1 MKSFVRTR
9 RNPRRRSLLLSVL
22 VLASAGWPLAWAQVA
37 TTACGST
44 SSLRVETVTD
54 AGVLSTAVNC
64 TDGGTVEAVW
74 AGAVTLTAP
83 ISVGTGTFLSIT
95 GEDGSAE
102 VLGGGQTQMFYVS
115 SSGGLTLTDL
125 RLSGG
130 SAASGGAI
138 ESSMASVTLD
148 TCIFS
153 SNVATAGDGGAVR
166 ADGGDLT
173 IIGGEFSGNSASGN
187 GGAVLAADAGLV
199 IRNGTRFEGNTG
211 VEGGG
216 LYCSGGVESSAPSC
230 SLSDATFTSNVATTG
245 AEVSFS
251 DTIETWA
258 DLYGGGAAAFYLAAV
273 EITNSL
279 FELNYAQVSGGGIF
293 GGSGSSMSI
302 DGCTINNNTTPGYG
316 GGLVASAAMLGGG
329 TVVTSNVADESGGGV
344 FGWYSRG
351 AVEMNDVTCSLNEA
365 EENGGCFYSA
375 GIGIVNDGTVMLDN
389 LADAG
394 GCVYVSANGT
404 VNVNGGE
411 FRGCRSTS
419 NGGFMYVSDG
429 GTATITGGLV
439 ANNVAERR
447 AGVVYSSGDSNGFG
461 GASVTIEGGTFSD
474 NEAQELG
481 GVIVA
486 WGDTNVVTV
495 TGGSFVN
502 NTAKFYGGFIFLEEE
517 ASLSCEGATIRDHY
531 AGDQGG
537 GIYGRDATWVNS
549 SCDLIGNAAPQG
561 AAVYLTHTVMAAN
574 FTNHEVTD
582 NVASGGSVL
591 YATETAVFATGLN
604 FQSGVGLQEDSS
616 NRAIQL
622 EGETT
627 LVADGCVFGGW
638 MGDTVIRNSNTAPGS
653 LTLDSCDF
661 SESAA
666 VMVVGSPHSDALIRN
681 AVVDHLTI
689 ENAALVNDSLV
700 LVDNAFDCRTS
711 GICAAG
717 ECVDS
722 VLGVL
727 CECLSEDYC
736 LNDGGALS
744 ISLLVHP
751 LNVTYSPDPVYFELL
766 VSASADGVTP
776 TIWNLSYEADD
787 LGLQV
792 LPSSGIL
799 PPGENVTVAI
809 TGNPLQDDVG
819 GVLVTRFVVTSAGS
833 GTAESSSS
841 TGVELEVKSEFYLCQ
856 AFEYAMPVDG
866 DDDDNDPVCL
876 QCANFDG
883 AEGLDCESPG
893 ATLASLPVREGYWRS
908 SQESLVVHGCLNSD
922 ACAGGT
928 QISSSD
934 DYCKDCYE
942 GPYCAVCAE
951 GCCEGSS
958 HTCYRCSGIKSRL
971 LMFAGIVFGV
981 TIVLFLGLAIVF
993 LIGGLDAVNSMR
1005 LSMSRKLSVSGKIRG
1020 SISRSYHEGSSTSKK
1035 PSGRSNFGEDDDDD
1049 NDGRGRSAAVGDAA
1063 VDEEKT
1069 RTAAV
1074 IGLGPGDYSPE
1085 RPLST
1090 AATAAAVDRARILEV
1105 GARMSDAGGESSR
1118 TGCCG
1123 LGGRIKRWVS
1133 LLPMDKLKILVV
1145 VWQILTVFPSI
1156 TGVQFPPSYSR
1167 FLSWVDV
1174 VNLDVGQVFTASCLL
1189 PSVSFYQRL
1198 LLTTLTPIGLGC
1210 VLVLTHWMA
1219 KQRAGIGS
1227 ASVLARRAAWS
1238 RHMAAGLLLTF
1249 LVFTSTSTMAFKTF
1263 PCDDEA
1269 VEGESYLRA
1278 DYSLSCKT
1286 DKHMYFRI
1294 YAGIMILV
1302 YPIGI
1307 PLLYAFILW
1316 INRES
1321 LNPRVRS
1328 EATPQPTGGVE
1339 MDVALVPA
1347 NYGDDLEERLE
1358 QRRNNPDLVPSM
1370 FLWKDFG
1377 PDMYYYEVIECGRRI
1392 LLTGVLIFFAAGT
1405 AAQAA
1410 MACIFAFVSLLG
1422 FELLRPHLDPADAW
1436 LYRLGCVIIF
1446 LSNFLALLIK
1456 VDAAGEGNRAALGGI
1471 LIAVNVFLILAVL
1484 STSWFATQQMVDDN
1498 RNEENSLAL
1507 AKTMLTFEQR
1517 VADDAK
1523 VVRGKKQT
1531 PESPQSS
1538 VGAVSGRGSCRS
1550 VGPRPSAEN
1559 QQQRGVLSSLR
1570 RGSVS
1575 AATVNA
1581 LWEAG
1586 KTEGSS
1592 KGQERPV

>member
-1 MKSFVRTR
+1 MKSFVGTQRK
-9 RNPRRRSLLLSVL
+9 PRRRSLLLSVL
-22 VLASAGWPLAWAQVA
+22 VLASAGGPPAWAQVA
-37 TTACGST
+37 TTTCGST
-44 SSLRVETVTD
+44 SPLRVETVAD
-54 AGVLSTAVNC
+54 AGVLGTAVNC
-64 TDGGTVEAVW
+64 TDGGEVEAVW
-74 AGAVTLTAP
+74 AGAVTLNAP

-95 GEDGSAE
+95 GEDVSAE

-125 RLSGG
+125 KLSGG

-148 TCIFS
+148 TCVFS
-153 SNVATAGDGGAVR
+153 GNVATAGDGGAVR

-216 LYCSGGVESSAPSC
+216 LYCSGGVVESSGPPC
-230 SLSDATFTSNVATTG
+230 SLSDASFTSNEATIG
-245 AEVSFS
+245 AEVSLS

-273 EITNSL
+273 EITDSL

-316 GGLVASAAMLGGG
+316 GGLAASAATLGGG
-329 TVVTSNVADESGGGV
+329 TVVTSNVADETGGGV
-344 FGWYSRG
+344 FGWYSG
-351 AVEMNDVTCSLNEA
+351 GVVEMNDVACSLNEA

-389 LADAG
+389 LADLG
-394 GCVYVSANGT
+394 GCIYVSADSN

-411 FRGCRSTS
+411 FRGCRSTG

-429 GTATITGGLV
+429 GTVTITGGLV

-447 AGVVYSSGDSNGFG
+447 AGVVYSSGDNNDLG

-481 GVIVA
+481 GAIVA

-517 ASLSCEGATIRDHY
+517 ASLSCEGATIRNHS

-574 FTNHEVTD
+574 FENHEVTD

-591 YATETAVFATGLN
+591 YATETALFATGLN

-627 LVADGCVFGGW
+627 LVAEGCVFGGW
-638 MGDTVIRNSNTAPGS
+638 IGDTVIRNSNTAPGS

-661 SESAA
+661 SESSAA
-666 VMVVGSPHSDALIRN
+666 MVVTSPQSDTTIRN
-681 AVVDHLTI
+681 AVVDYLTI
-689 ENAALVNDSLV
+689 ENAALANDSLV
-700 LVDNAFDCRTS
+700 LVDNAFDCGTA
-711 GICAAG
+711 GICATG

-727 CECLSEDYC
+727 CECLSEGYC
-736 LNDGGALS
+736 LDGGGALS
-744 ISLLVHP
+744 VDVLTAP
-751 LNVTYSPDPVYFELL
+751 PNVTYSPDPVYFELL

-776 TIWNLSYEADD
+776 AIWKLSHEAED

-799 PPGENVTVAI
+799 PPGDNVTVAV
-809 TGNPLQDDVG
+809 TGIPLQDDVG
-819 GVLVTRFVVTSAGS
+819 GVLITRFVVTSAGS

-841 TGVELEVKSEFYLCQ
+841 STGVELEVESAFYLCQ
-856 AFEYAMPVDG
+856 AFEYAMPVDSE
-866 DDDDNDPVCL
+866 DDDDADPDAASVVCL

-893 ATLASLPVREGYWRS
+893 ATLASMPVREGYWRS
-908 SQESLVVHGCLNSD
+908 SQESLVVHGCLHSD
-922 ACAGGT
+922 ACAGAT

-958 HTCYRCSGIKSRL
+958 HTCHRCSGTKSRL

-981 TIVLFLGLAIVF
+981 TIVLFLGVAIVF
-993 LIGGLDAVNSMR
+993 LIGGLDAVDSVR
-1005 LSMSRKLSVSGKIRG
+1005 SRMSRKLSVSGKPRG
-1020 SISRSYHEGSSTSKK
+1020 GISRSHHEGSSISSKR
-1035 PSGRSNFGEDDDDD
+1035 PSGRSNFGGDDDDDD
-1049 NDGRGRSAAVGDAA
+1049 NFNGGFGRSAGVGNAD

-1074 IGLGPGDYSPE
+1074 AGLGAGDYAPE
-1085 RPLST
+1085 RPLSA
-1090 AATAAAVDRARILEV
+1090 AATAAAIDRARILEA
-1105 GARMSDAGGESSR
+1105 GAPMSDAGGESSR
-1118 TGCCG
+1118 AGCCG
-1123 LGGRIKRWVS
+1123 LGGRMKRWVS

-1174 VNLDVGQVFTASCLL
+1174 VNLDVGRVFTASCLL
-1189 PSVSFYQRL
+1189 PSVSFYHRL
-1198 LLTTLTPIGLGC
+1198 LLTTLTPIGLGGA
-1210 VLVLTHWMA
+1210 LVLTHWMA

-1249 LVFTSTSTMAFKTF
+1249 LVFTSASTMAFKTF

-1269 VEGESYLRA
+1269 VDGESYLRA

-1286 DKHMYFRI
+1286 DKHMYYRI
-1294 YAGIMILV
+1294 YAGIMIVV

-1328 EATPQPTGGVE
+1328 EATPQPTGAVE
-1339 MDVALVPA
+1339 KNGPLVPA
-1347 NYGDDLEERLE
+1347 NYGKDLKERLE
-1358 QRRNNPDLVPSM
+1358 QRRRNPDLVPSM

-1377 PDMYYYEVIECGRRI
+1377 EHSDLP
-1392 LLTGVLIFFAAGT
+1392 AA
-1405 AAQAA
+1405 
-1410 MACIFAFVSLLG
+1410 
-1422 FELLRPHLDPADAW
+1422 H
-1436 LYRLGCVIIF
+1436 
-1446 LSNFLALLIK
+1446 
-1456 VDAAGEGNRAALGGI
+1456 
-1471 LIAVNVFLILAVL
+1471 
-1484 STSWFATQQMVDDN
+1484 
-1498 RNEENSLAL
+1498 
-1507 AKTMLTFEQR
+1507 
-1517 VADDAK
+1517 
-1523 VVRGKKQT
+1523 
-1531 PESPQSS
+1531 
-1538 VGAVSGRGSCRS
+1538 
-1550 VGPRPSAEN
+1550 
-1559 QQQRGVLSSLR
+1559 
-1570 RGSVS
+1570 
-1575 AATVNA
+1575 
-1581 LWEAG
+1581 
-1586 KTEGSS
+1586 
-1592 KGQERPV
+1592 